1 MYPASRCT
9 GSEGP
14 FSSMPLVPS
23 VFNVDLEQVFLIKL
37 DRESGTVKVKARE
50 DPECMITSRSALGP
64 PFRLINTS
72 FCLHYSNIYQ
82 CNMQQYKTTQ
92 V

>member
-14 FSSMPLVPS
+14 FSSMPLVPR

-37 DRESGTVKVKARE
+37 DRESGTVKVKTRAKSRMY
-50 DPECMITSRSALGP
+50 DNITISSGP
-64 PFRLINTS
+64 SLS
-72 FCLHYSNIYQ
+72 SD
-82 CNMQQYKTTQ
+82 QYKFLLTLLEYISVQ
-92 V
+92 YAAV

>member
-14 FSSMPLVPS
+14 FSSMPLVPSS

-37 DRESGTVKVKARE
+37 DRESGTVKVKTRAKSRMY
-50 DPECMITSRSALGP
+50 DNITISSGP
-64 PFRLINTS
+64 SLS
-72 FCLHYSNIYQ
+72 SD
-82 CNMQQYKTTQ
+82 QYKFLRTLLEYISVQ
-92 V
+92 YAAV